1 MENKIKQAAAGVEA
15 NVERYL
21 ALDKESEEVS
31 QHLEAFEREEAP
43 LARETMLAF
52 LGGAALFALL
62 VAAATWL
69 LLRESAPSVPE
80 PAGSV
85 AEERAAAAN

>member
-1 MENKIKQAAAGVEA
+1 MENKIKRAAAGVEA
-15 NVERYL
+15 NIERYL

-43 LARETMLAF
+43 VARETMLAF

-69 LLRESAPSVPE
+69 LLRESSPSVPDTS
-80 PAGSV
+80 GSGAV
-85 AEERAAAAN
+85 QRAAAMN